1 MWKMAM
7 KNQLWFAQ
15 RCNARVPFL
24 EEAPEGVCPFILH
37 MESVRYIQT
46 A

>member
-15 RCNARVPFL
+15 RRNARVPFL
-24 EEAPEGVCPFILH
+24 EEAAEGVRPFILH
-37 MESVRYIQT
+37 IVSVRCIQ
-46 A
+46 AA